1 MLARI
6 IQWSGRNP
14 FLILLA
20 TLFVVIGGVVAVM
33 KTPLDALPDLSDV
46 QVIIYTEYPGQAPQV
61 VEDQVTYPLT
71 TAMLS
76 VPRSKVVRG
85 FSFFGA
91 SFVYVIFEDGTDI
104 YWARSRVLEYLN
116 FAAGRLPRGVT
127 PQLGPDA
134 TGVGWVYQYAVI
146 GAQRTLA
153 DLRSIQDWFVRYQLT
168 KAQGVSEIASV
179 GGFVKNYQVIVDPRK
194 LQAYGIP
201 LNKVAEVIRAS
212 N

>member
-1 MLARI
+1 MVGAQRLPGAAGDAVRHRCAGI
-6 IQWSGRNP
+6 Y
-14 FLILLA
+14 A
-20 TLFVVIGGVVAVM
+20 VV

-76 VPRSKVVRG
+76 VPKSKVVRG

-134 TGVGWVYQYAVI
+134 TGVGWVYQYAVL
-146 GAQRTLA
+146 GAQHTLA
-153 DLRSIQDWFVRYQLT
+153 ELRTIQDWYVRYQLT
-168 KAQGVSEIASV
+168 KAPGRGR
-179 GGFVKNYQVIVDPRK
+179 GGERRRLRPAVPGHRRSRPSCAPTAFRSPRS
-194 LQAYGIP
+194 
-201 LNKVAEVIRAS
+201 RR
-212 N
+212 